1 MTKYRHTNRKVR
13 ELENEI
19 KFINKSLDFSARV
32 NKLLQMNYDKADKE
46 RINYRR
52 IIKYSTMLMLLMNL
66 ITSNSGDTDV
76 DKIFNHNINEFY
88 KTMNNDLMQIPTN
101 DNEGFEDDEGYDE
114 SESSDIWDGE
124 EEFE

>member
-1 MTKYRHTNRKVR
+1 MTKYRHTDRKVR

-32 NKLLQMNYDKADKE
+32 NKLLQKNYDEADKE

-76 DKIFNHNINEFY
+76 DKIFNRNINEFY
-88 KTMNNDLMQIPTN
+88 KAMNNDLMQIPTN
-101 DNEGFEDDEGYDE
+101 DNDEFEDKEGYDE
-114 SESSDIWDGE
+114 G
-124 EEFE
+124 